1 MKIEHPYLMFL
12 GDAPDELAAKTAI
25 GIKQWRPEWCVGQ
38 LSLPGCQADLGLQEM
53 TIAEAKAAGVKTLV
67 LGVANR
73 GGIIGPAWMET
84 LLAAIDAGMDI
95 ANGLHTRLSTIPE
108 LVEAAAAKGV
118 KLFDVRHFDGKV
130 PVGNG
135 EKRSGKRVL
144 AVGTDCSVGKMY
156 TTLAIDAEMKKRGMK
171 SDFRA
176 TGQTGIFIAG
186 EGISVDAVISDFISG
201 AVETIAPAN
210 DADHWDVIE
219 GQGSLFHASFSGVTM
234 GLIHGSQPDALVV
247 CHEPTRAHM
256 RGLPGYKLP
265 DLKTCMEVNLMH
277 AKLTNPN
284 CVVVGFAI
292 NTKALDDAAAT
303 KLLADIEAEFGLPAV
318 DPVRTGVASIV
329 DKLQEI

>member
-38 LSLPGCQADLGLQEM
+38 LSLPGCQADLGLTEM
-53 TIAEAKAAGVKTLV
+53 SIAEAKAAGVKTLV

-118 KLFDVRHFDGKV
+118 SLFDVRHFDGKV

-201 AVETIAPAN
+201 AVEAIAPAN

-234 GLIHGSQPDALVV
+234 GLIHGSQADALVI

-265 DLKTCMEVNLMH
+265 DLKTCMDVNLMH

-284 CVVVGFAI
+284 CKVVGFAI

-303 KLLADIEAEFGLPAV
+303 KLLAEIEEEFGLPAV

>member
-1 MKIEHPYLMFL
+1 MKIDHPYLMFL
-12 GDAPDELAAKTAI
+12 GDAPDELAAKTAL
-25 GIKQWRPEWCVGQ
+25 GIKQWRPEWCIGQ
-38 LSLPGCQADLGLQEM
+38 LSLPGCKADLGLTEM
-53 TIAEAKAAGVKTLV
+53 TITEAKAAGVKTLV

-73 GGIIGPAWMET
+73 GGIIGPAWMAT

-118 KLFDVRHFDGKV
+118 RLFDVRHFDGKV

-176 TGQTGIFIAG
+176 TGQTGIFIVG

-210 DADHWDVIE
+210 DPDHWDVIE

-234 GLIHGSQPDALVV
+234 GLIHGSQPDALVI
-247 CHEPTRAHM
+247 CHEPTRTHM

-265 DLKTCMEVNLMH
+265 DLKTCLEVNLQH
-277 AKLTNPN
+277 AKLTNPD

-292 NTKALDDAAAT
+292 NTKSLDEVAAT

-318 DPVRTGVASIV
+318 DPVRIGVASIV

>member
-25 GIKQWRPEWCVGQ
+25 GIKQWRPEWCVAQ
-38 LSLPGCQADLGLQEM
+38 LSLPGCQADLGLPEM
-53 TIAEAKAAGVKTLV
+53 SIAEAKAAGVKTIV

-108 LVEAAAAKGV
+108 LVQAANAKGV
-118 KLFDVRHFDGKV
+118 KLFDVRHFDGKL

-135 EKRSGKRVL
+135 EKRPGKRVL

-156 TTLAIDAEMKKRGMK
+156 TALALDAEMKKRGMK
-171 SDFRA
+171 STFRA

-201 AVETIAPAN
+201 HCA
-210 DADHWDVIE
+210 
-219 GQGSLFHASFSGVTM
+219 GQRAGPLGRCRRAGQPVPC
-234 GLIHGSQPDALVV
+234 LVRRCIHGADPWFAAR
-247 CHEPTRAHM
+247 CHHRLPRTDPYPHAWSA
-256 RGLPGYKLP
+256 GL
-265 DLKTCMEVNLMH
+265 
-277 AKLTNPN
+277 
-284 CVVVGFAI
+284 
-292 NTKALDDAAAT
+292 
-303 KLLADIEAEFGLPAV
+303 
-318 DPVRTGVASIV
+318 
-329 DKLQEI
+329 

>member
-25 GIKQWRPEWCVGQ
+25 GIKQWRPQWCKGQ
-38 LSLPGCQADLGLQEM
+38 LRLENCHADLGLPDM
-53 TIAEAKAAGVKTLV
+53 TIAEAREAGVKTLV

-95 ANGLHTRLSTIPE
+95 ANGLHTKLTTIPE
-108 LVEAAAAKGV
+108 LVDAAAAKGV
-118 KLFDVRHFDGKV
+118 SLFDVRHFDGKL
-130 PVGNG
+130 PIGNG

-156 TTLAIDAEMKKRGMK
+156 TALAIEEEMKKRGIK
-171 SDFRA
+171 STFRA

-210 DADHWDVIE
+210 DADHWDVVE
-219 GQGSLFHASFSGVTM
+219 GQGSLFHASFAGVSM
-234 GLIHGSQPDALVV
+234 GLLHGAQADAIVV
-247 CHEPTRAHM
+247 CHEPTRTHM
-256 RGLPGYKLP
+256 RGLPGYSLP
-265 DLKTCMEVNLMH
+265 DLKTTMDVNLMH
-277 AKLTNPN
+277 ARLTNPN
-284 CVVVGFAI
+284 CVVAGFAI
-292 NTKALDDAAAT
+292 NTKALDADAAK
-303 KLLADIEAEFGLPAV
+303 KLMADISAEFGLPCV
-318 DPVRTGVASIV
+318 DPVRDGVAPIV
-329 DKLQEI
+329 DQLQEI